1 MRFHHA
7 SASFRRRAVGK
18 TVIHSDETCAL
29 VRSGAQYIVAQRAQA
44 IDGAAERQ
52 RSGHDSLRLD
62 QGMPSLHGAI
72 IEPGR
77 RKVLGIEL
85 RPTIGS
91 PLCPFLKSITGAV
104 RLFTLSFAAL
114 LTVG

>member
-1 MRFHHA
+1 MRFHHT

-52 RSGHDSLRLD
+52 RSGHDNLPLD
-62 QGMPSLHGAI
+62 QGMPPLHGGHNPAWSAQG
-72 IEPGR
+72 PSVWR
-77 RKVLGIEL
+77 SPSARIEL

-91 PLCPFLKSITGAV
+91 PL
-104 RLFTLSFAAL
+104 
-114 LTVG
+114 